1 MLWLSFDEP
10 GGSVASNRAGVLG
23 GVLYNGPARHSDGYG
38 LGSLCFDGVDDY
50 VQVTPYP
57 AMQFGTND
65 FSVATWI
72 KPANDDSTIRAIV
85 DHREEKDGPVV
96 RGYSL
101 ALWHTNR
108 LNLQLADG
116 SFSQY
121 LSTFAVPADGQWHH
135 VAVTVKRRDPQ
146 GVRFYLDG
154 VQEAHGLDPTDRP
167 GSITAGP
174 GYSFRIGS
182 RSSAVN
188 NLFQGCID
196 EVEVFSRA
204 LTPAEIIAIYE
215 AGKRKLKP

>member
-1 MLWLSFDEP
+1 
-10 GGSVASNRAGVLG
+10 
-23 GVLYNGPARHSDGYG
+23 
-38 LGSLCFDGVDDY
+38 
-50 VQVTPYP
+50 
-57 AMQFGTND
+57 MQFGTND

-72 KPANDDSTIRAIV
+72 KPANDDSPIRAIV

-167 GSITAGP
+167 GSVTAGP
-174 GYSFRIGS
+174 GYSFRVGS
-182 RSSAVN
+182 RSSTVD
-188 NLFQGCID
+188 NLFHGCID
-196 EVEVFSRA
+196 AVEVFSRA
-204 LTPAEIIAIYE
+204 LAPDEIIAIHE
-215 AGKRKLKP
+215 AGKRKPKP